1 MKCPKCQAE
10 MEPGFLY
17 CKNCGEEI
25 HMVPDFEPE
34 IELSIHEI
42 MTNVADDMA
51 SEVRLGEEASDEN
64 LRKAEAEDK
73 RQRWNKFSFRILLG
87 IGIAFVLLVLVFAV
101 IGGII
106 RFRYYSYDYQMEQ
119 ADACM
124 SNADYAEAV
133 DFYKR
138 AVELD
143 SDSNIAKYLLGEAYY
158 MQGEYELVIP
168 LYREVAAS
176 NENEE
181 IRAGA
186 INMIVSIYSEREDY
200 AAISD
205 FLLDLGDDT
214 IVDRFQKY
222 MAKAPEFS
230 YVEGSYEEVIPLK
243 LTSNTAGVI
252 YYTVDGSIPDEN
264 SEVYSSPIFLEMG
277 DYTITA
283 YFVNEYGVSSDV
295 VKKSYHVDVSIPI
308 APEISAYSGD
318 YSSPTLIYVEV
329 PDDCRVYYTS
339 DGTEPGLESQEY
351 SYPIHMPL
359 GKSRFKF
366 VSCNEEGI
374 FSETVTREYN
384 LELTT
389 QVRVADA
396 EAIITQGMLE
406 YGKIYDLSGLS
417 YEIYGRYLYKYQY
430 VTNVENQGDFYI
442 LAEIYE
448 DTQGIQNRTGA
459 LYAVG
464 IYDGKRY
471 RLSLDDNS
479 QYVFE
484 EF

>member
-1 MKCPKCQAE
+1 MKCPKCGAE
-10 MEPGFLY
+10 LDQGFLY

-25 HMVPDFEPE
+25 HMVPDFDPE
-34 IELSIHEI
+34 IEYSIHEI
-42 MTNVADDMA
+42 LTNVADDMA
-51 SEVRLGEEASDEN
+51 SEVRLGEEEPDEN
-64 LRKAEAEDK
+64 LRETAAEEK
-73 RQRWNKFSFRILLG
+73 RQRWNKFTFRVLTG
-87 IGIAFVLLVLVFAV
+87 IGIGFILLVLIFAA
-101 IGGII
+101 IGGVA

-124 SNADYAEAV
+124 GNANYTEAADY
-133 DFYKR
+133 YKR

-143 SDSNIAKYLLGEAYY
+143 SDSNVAKYLLGEAYF
-158 MQGEYELVIP
+158 MQGEYEQVLP
-168 LYREVAAS
+168 LYKEVAAS
-176 NENEE
+176 NENDE
-181 IRAGA
+181 IRVNA
-186 INMIVSIYSEREDY
+186 ISTIVSIYSEREDY

-205 FLLDLGDDT
+205 FLLELGDDS
-214 IVDRFQKY
+214 IVAGFQKY

-252 YYTVDGSIPDEN
+252 YYTTDGSLPDEN
-264 SEVYSSPIFLEMG
+264 SEVYASPIFLEMG

-308 APEISAYSGD
+308 APEVSAYSGD

-329 PDDCRVYYTS
+329 PDDCKVYYTS
-339 DGTEPGLESQEY
+339 DGTEPGIESQEY

-366 VSCNEEGI
+366 VSYNEAGV
-374 FSETVTREYN
+374 FSDAVTRDYN
-384 LELTT
+384 LELAT

-471 RLSLDDNS
+471 RLSLDENS